1 MSGRSRQTVAI
12 WVGAGI
18 AVLVVVAV
26 LLTTLGSGS
35 SSTSAPPATVPGPTI
50 PLASSEATQL
60 LLELPV
66 PDGDY
71 DAFCDAARELGT
83 DVDPDDPMALLRVVL
98 DSDLDALIAGAPEG
112 LVGPLTRLRDEG
124 PGVTTVLD
132 QVDSIAD
139 LTPADLPEGFLR
151 DFGVVMRATLSH
163 CYDVVVPTTSL
174 APSDAGSGG

>member
-132 QVDSIAD
+132 QVDSIAE
-139 LTPADLPEGFLR
+139 LTPADTSFASILSRADAALYQAKAAGR
-151 DFGVVMRATLSH
+151 NQVVAAEPGYSQ
-163 CYDVVVPTTSL
+163 
-174 APSDAGSGG
+174 AEA